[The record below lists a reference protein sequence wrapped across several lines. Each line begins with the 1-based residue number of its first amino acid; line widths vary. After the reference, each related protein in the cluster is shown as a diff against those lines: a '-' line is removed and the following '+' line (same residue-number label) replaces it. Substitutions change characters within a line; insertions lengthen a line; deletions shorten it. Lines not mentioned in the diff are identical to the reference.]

1 MPKLVKINEFGR
13 RIGECHPR
21 AVLTDHE
28 VELLGR
34 LLTQR
39 EEMIERMLAEGATG
53 GEVNV
58 ALAQGGLSY
67 GCLALKFEVHKT
79 CIQKIAEGERR
90 GQRSA
95 KVKAC
100 G

>member
-1 MPKLVKINEFGR
+1 MPKIVKINEFGR

-34 LLTQR
+34 LLTLR
-39 EEMIERMLAEGATG
+39 DELIARLLADGATG
-53 GEVNV
+53 GEVNK
-58 ALAQGGLSY
+58 ALTDEGLSY
-67 GCLALKFEVHKT
+67 GRLAVKFEVHKT

-90 GQRSA
+90 GQRPA
-95 KVKAC
+95 KVKPYP
-100 G
+100 

>member
-34 LLTQR
+34 LLT
-39 EEMIERMLAEGATG
+39 ERDELIARLFSEGATG

-58 ALAQGGLSY
+58 ALARRGLSY
-67 GCLALKFEVHKT
+67 GCLAVKFEVHKT

-95 KVKAC
+95 KVKPYP
-100 G
+100 